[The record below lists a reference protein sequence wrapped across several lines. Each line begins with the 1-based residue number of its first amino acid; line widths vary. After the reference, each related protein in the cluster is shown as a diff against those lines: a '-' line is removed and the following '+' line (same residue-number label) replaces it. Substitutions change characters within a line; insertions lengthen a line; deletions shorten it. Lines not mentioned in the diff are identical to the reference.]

1 MEIWNGLSNL
11 LYYFFVVAK
20 FDFVISFIYF
30 YCEFVTEF
38 VWLVEKETS
47 IGGFK
52 FMGVFWLQ
60 IKYDKKKKNYYDVI
74 NSFCFIC
81 I

>member
-1 MEIWNGLSNL
+1 M
-11 LYYFFVVAK
+11 
-20 FDFVISFIYF
+20 
-30 YCEFVTEF
+30 
-38 VWLVEKETS
+38 EKETS

-74 NSFCFIC
+74 NTFCFIC

>member
-38 VWLVEKETS
+38 VWLVENERG
-47 IGGFK
+47 IGGGGGGLK
-52 FMGVFWLQ
+52 FEGVFWIQ
-60 IKYDKKKKNYYDVI
+60 IKYDKEEKKSI
-74 NSFCFIC
+74 
-81 I
+81 